1 MVPPMERGWFM
12 KRRDKMFP
20 YLLLAPSA
28 LVILFVLIAPLLY
41 SVYCSLYQCTY
52 MRFTKFVGL
61 DNFIKVLT
69 NMDYLKAFGRT
80 FYISAVSLV
89 IALVLG
95 VLFALWINKYSG
107 ITAYAIQLLVLIPWV
122 TSQVVGTLLW
132 KWIFSEDLGV
142 LNYLIKQLGMAPLK
156 MLSDP
161 NTAVWVLIF
170 VMTWRIIGYAMVQ
183 ILAGL
188 KSIPKSIEEAALI
201 DGAGKW
207 QLLRYVRLPMIK
219 TPLLISTIILT
230 LSNINNLTVPLSLT
244 GGGPGTATNVITISI
259 YRLGFESYQF
269 GTSSA
274 LSIVLFLVTLV
285 LSIGY
290 VKAVKYEV

>member
-20 YLLLAPSA
+20 YLLLVPSA

-52 MRFTKFVGL
+52 MRFTKFVSL

-156 MLSDP
+156 VLSDP

-188 KSIPKSIEEAALI
+188 KSIPKSIEEAAVI